1 MIGLVGTGRRRPCHA
16 KACAREHG
24 LQDAAAPPPHRLVD
38 GVLHDVS
45 GGFFDLLFLY
55 IAFFSVN
62 MQQ

>member
-1 MIGLVGTGRRRPCHA
+1 
-16 KACAREHG
+16 

-55 IAFFSVN
+55 IAFFSAN